1 MVCLVG
7 CLTVSSP
14 LLREN
19 NSNFRYASFGG
30 VGSGKTITLVRD
42 CLMYHRDFPNNPI
55 FSNIQLNTVKFN
67 VVDSASVLFE
77 LNKPCYLLLDELWHL
92 ADSRKSMSLIN
103 DVLSMLLLRSRKKG
117 WRVGFSEQFIT
128 QTDIRVRYITD
139 LWAYPMMPYQ
149 RFVGEWYSS
158 LVDEKLYT
166 TDHLTEEAVFLRSR
180 RYIGANFFEDFNSED
195 DPFTLNLGE
204 LKELWDRYLKDRGLK
219 RR

>member
-1 MVCLVG
+1 
-7 CLTVSSP
+7 VSSP

-117 WRVGFSEQFIT
+117 WRVGYSQQWFT
-128 QTDIRVRYITD
+128 QTDIRIRFITD
-139 LWAYPMMPYQ
+139 VWILPELIKGVVLREDIFNKHAEFIST
-149 RFVGEWYSS
+149 RFYDGS
-158 LVDEKLYT
+158 L
-166 TDHLTEEAVFLRSR
+166 
-180 RYIGANFFEDFNSED
+180 FFEDFESEE
-195 DPFTLNLGE
+195 DPFTLKIDE
-204 LKELWDRYLKDRGLK
+204 LRELWDRYLRDRGLK